1 MKALFGGFGL
11 AVIAALIFLLWGA
24 VYIVD
29 ERQQALVLQFGETK
43 DVVREPGLKFKI
55 PFIQDVV
62 FIDKRILDLD
72 SPAQELIAA
81 GQKRLVVDAFARYK
95 IVDPLLFYQRLATI
109 QNSNSRMSG
118 VLNSAVRRVLGG
130 VSFETIVSKDR
141 STLMGRITGQVNA
154 EASQFGLEVID
165 VRIKRADLPE
175 ANSQAIF
182 SRMQTERQR
191 EATEIRAQGDEA
203 ANRITSRA
211 DRDVTVLI
219 AEARREGE
227 QTRGDGDAERNR
239 VFATAYGEDS
249 DFFGFYRSMQAYET
263 GLSKGDTRLVI
274 SPDSDFFRYFNDPM
288 GGVASTVK
296 SPVAATT
303 EQSATETSPQ
313 PAATTAGEPATIEQ
327 SATETSPQPAATTAG
342 EPATT
347 TTGQP
352 AAAQ

>member
-11 AVIAALIFLLWGA
+11 AVIAAIIILLWGA

-95 IVDPLLFYQRLATI
+95 IIDPLLFYQRLSTI

-141 STLMGRITGQVNA
+141 SALMGRITGQVNA
-154 EASQFGLEVID
+154 EAKQFGLEVVD

-211 DRDVTVLI
+211 DRDVTVLL

-239 VFATAYGEDS
+239 VFATAYGEDA
-249 DFFGFYRSMQAYET
+249 DFFAFYRSMQAYET

-288 GGVASTVK
+288 GGVVPTAEN
-296 SPVAATT
+296 PAAAQ
-303 EQSATETSPQ
+303 QSATETAPQ
-313 PAATTAGEPATIEQ
+313 PAATTAGEPED
-327 SATETSPQPAATTAG
+327 
-342 EPATT
+342 T

-352 AAAQ
+352 AAVQ

>member
-11 AVIAALIFLLWGA
+11 AVIAAIIVLLWGA

-62 FIDKRILDLD
+62 YIDKRILDLD

-95 IVDPLLFYQRLATI
+95 IIDPLLFYQRLSSI

-141 STLMGRITGQVNA
+141 AALMGRITEQVNA
-154 EASQFGLEVID
+154 EAKQFGLEVVD

-182 SRMQTERQR
+182 SRMQTERLR

-211 DRDVTVLI
+211 DRDVTVLL
-219 AEARREGE
+219 AEAKREGE

-239 VFATAYGEDS
+239 VFAEAYGQDS
-249 DFFGFYRSMQAYET
+249 DFFAFYRSMLAYEA
-263 GLSKGDTRLVI
+263 GLSKSDTRLVI
-274 SPDSDFFRYFNDPM
+274 SPDSDFFRYFNDPL
-288 GGVASTVK
+288 GKAAPSANGPAANAADEPAPAQQS
-296 SPVAATT
+296 SATT
-303 EQSATETSPQ
+303 
-313 PAATTAGEPATIEQ
+313 PAAQ
-327 SATETSPQPAATTAG
+327 
-342 EPATT
+342 PATT

>member
-11 AVIAALIFLLWGA
+11 AVIAAIIVLLWGA

-95 IVDPLLFYQRLATI
+95 IIDPLLFYQRLSTI

-141 STLMGRITGQVNA
+141 SALMGRITGQVNA
-154 EASQFGLEVID
+154 EAKQFGLEVVD

-182 SRMQTERQR
+182 SRMQTERLR

-211 DRDVTVLI
+211 DRDVTVLL
-219 AEARREGE
+219 AEAKREGE
-227 QTRGDGDAERNR
+227 QTRGDGDAERNK
-239 VFATAYGEDS
+239 VFAQAYGQDS
-249 DFFGFYRSMQAYET
+249 DFFSFYRSMQAYEA

-288 GGVASTVK
+288 GGVK
-296 SPVAATT
+296 SGAEKPAAAAQQPSAATT
-303 EQSATETSPQ
+303 VQ
-313 PAATTAGEPATIEQ
+313 PAA
-327 SATETSPQPAATTAG
+327 
-342 EPATT
+342 T

>member
-11 AVIAALIFLLWGA
+11 AVIAAIILLLWGA

-95 IVDPLLFYQRLATI
+95 IIDPLLFYQRLSTI

-141 STLMGRITGQVNA
+141 SALMGRITGQVNA
-154 EASQFGLEVID
+154 EAKQFGLEVID

-211 DRDVTVLI
+211 DRDVTVLL
-219 AEARREGE
+219 AEAKREGE

-239 VFATAYGEDS
+239 VFAIAYGEDT
-249 DFFGFYRSMQAYET
+249 DFFAFYRSMQAYEA

-288 GGVASTVK
+288 GGVVPTAEK
-296 SPVAATT
+296 PAAAAQ
-303 EQSATETSPQ
+303 QSATETAPQ
-313 PAATTAGEPATIEQ
+313 PAATTAE
-327 SATETSPQPAATTAG
+327 QPAN
-342 EPATT
+342 T